1 MARSWRS
8 VLVVLFGAAVLG
20 GAEIGP
26 PAVAQDSATPLSR
39 EAVEAIVREYLLKN
53 PELIME
59 SVRAYQQRQQAQ
71 ERERVAGVLAARRAE
86 LFQDPDAP
94 VAGHPAGD
102 VTVVEFFDYRCGYC
116 KSVAPAVR
124 QLQAPGREGK
134 PRGVILI
141 QGDTLRIDHLDA
153 YGYERPTA
161 PFLKRLASEGVLFK
175 NALAQTAWT
184 KASTTSVMTSLYP
197 TTHGV
202 HQIPDRSIPGACPRH
217 RSLRKRRPALRLD
230 ESAAALQCRLELR
243 ALQRLG
249 EASPPLHRCGCGAA
263 RHAEGGKIGTKEAQ
277 RLRQHGAEMPGRSS
291 SVSTSRKCRGRR

>member
-26 PAVAQDSATPLSR
+26 PAVAQDSATPPLSR

-124 QLQAPGREGK
+124 QLLEQDPNVRLVYKEF
-134 PRGVILI
+134 PILGPDSVVAARAALAARA
-141 QGDTLRIDHLDA
+141 QGHYVAFHNALMAASGGSLTLADVLRIAGQVKLDTVRLQA
-153 YGYERPTA
+153 DMEA
-161 PFLKRLASEGVLFK
+161 PEIRALVQK
-175 NALAQTAWT
+175 NFALAQELGIRGTPVFVVET
-184 KASTTSVMTSLYP
+184 EV
-197 TTHGV
+197 V
-202 HQIPDRSIPGACPRH
+202 PGAMD
-217 RSLRKRRPALRLD
+217 L
-230 ESAAALQCRLELR
+230 AALKDLVAR
-243 ALQRLG
+243 AR
-249 EASPPLHRCGCGAA
+249 A
-263 RHAEGGKIGTKEAQ
+263 K
-277 RLRQHGAEMPGRSS
+277 
-291 SVSTSRKCRGRR
+291 